1 MLLKRLVLLAALL
14 CLPLPALAQ
23 PPVPTY
29 VIKKGDT
36 LWGISERFLS
46 DPYYWPN
53 LWADNPFI
61 TNPHLIYPGQ
71 TLALIDGK
79 LVLLPVGAQ
88 LPADVQLPNTAPA
101 STMAP
106 PPLPVASEAITVK
119 AYGGARGFISSEEL
133 NDAGTLIDTVDTRI
147 MMGAGDKVFLDLR
160 QLGDARPGAVFS
172 LYELGKQLEHP
183 LTRDPIGRMVTEVGA
198 VQLTE
203 ITPSVAVGI
212 ITASHREIHR
222 GAILLPP
229 VPEMTEI
236 ALRRATRPVTGTL
249 LAGSNEKV
257 ALGQYDII
265 YFDRGSLDG
274 LQTGNLLTIA
284 RPRTPTE
291 LGLLTHDKVLP
302 DQLLGSA
309 VVVDTR
315 SRTAAAL
322 VLKSVE
328 PLQRGDKLATA
339 E

>member
-1 MLLKRLVLLAALL
+1 MLLKRLLLLAALL
-14 CLPLPALAQ
+14 CLALPALAQ

-36 LWGISERFLS
+36 LWGISQRFLS
-46 DPYYWPN
+46 DPFYWPN

-79 LVLLPVGAQ
+79 LVLLP
-88 LPADVQLPNTAPA
+88 ADVQLPQTAPA
-101 STMAP
+101 STLAP
-106 PPLPVASEAITVK
+106 PRESLPIPSEAITVK

-133 NDAGTLIDTVDTRI
+133 NDAGLLIDTVDSRI
-147 MMGAGDKVFLDLR
+147 MMGEGDKVFLDMR
-160 QLGDARPGAVFS
+160 QLGAARPGTVYA
-172 LYELGKQLEHP
+172 LYELGAPVDHP
-183 LTRDPIGRMVTEVGA
+183 VTRDPIGRKVTEVGA

-203 ITPSVAVGI
+203 ITPSVAVGTI
-212 ITASHREIHR
+212 IASHREIQR

-229 VPEMTEI
+229 VPEMQEI
-236 ALRRATRPVTGTL
+236 ALRRATRPLAGTL
-249 LAGSNEKV
+249 LAASNDKV
-257 ALGQYDII
+257 AIGQYDII

-274 LQTGNLLTIA
+274 LQPGNLLTISRA
-284 RPRTPTE
+284 RVPSD
-291 LGLLTHDKVLP
+291 LALATHDKVLP

-315 SRTAAAL
+315 AKTAAAL

-328 PLQRGDKLATA
+328 PLQRGDKLATM

>member
-14 CLPLPALAQ
+14 CLALPALAQ
-23 PPVPTY
+23 PTVPTY

-46 DPYYWPN
+46 DPFYWPN

-79 LVLLPVGAQ
+79 LVLLPAGAQ
-88 LPADVQLPNTAPA
+88 LPADVQLPHTAPA

-106 PPLPVASEAITVK
+106 APVRSEAITVK
-119 AYGGARGFISSEEL
+119 AYGGARGFIASEDLKE
-133 NDAGTLIDTVDTRI
+133 AGILIDTVDTRV
-147 MMGAGDKVFLDLR
+147 MMGTGDKVFLDLR
-160 QLGDARPGAVFS
+160 QLDNARPGEVYS
-172 LYELGKQLEHP
+172 LFELGKQLDHP
-183 LTRDPIGRMVTEVGA
+183 VTRDPIGRMATEVGT

-203 ITPSVAVGI
+203 ITPSVAVGV

-229 VPEMTEI
+229 VPELREI
-236 ALRRATRPVTGTL
+236 ALRRATRPLIGTL
-249 LAGSNEKV
+249 LAGSNDKV

-274 LQTGNLLTIA
+274 LQPGNLLSIF
-284 RPRTPTE
+284 RPHRPTD
-291 LGLLTHDKVLP
+291 LGLLTHDKELP

-315 SRTAAAL
+315 SRTGAAL
-322 VLKSVE
+322 VLKSVV
-328 PLQRGDKLATA
+328 PLQRGDQLATVR